1 MELDPEFA
9 AAYAELQRAAAA
21 APNQFQSFD
30 VSPQE
35 ALRAQMRR
43 AAIITQQALAKTLPP
58 GA

>member
-21 APNQFQSFD
+21 PNLQSSD

>member
-9 AAYAELQRAAAA
+9 AAYAELQRAAV
-21 APNQFQSFD
+21 APNQFQSSD

-43 AAIITQQALAKTLPP
+43 AAVITQQALAKTLPP